1 MFYKKKQAEIFLLKK
16 AVLKEN
22 VRQNLINIKLSF
34 ISKNFLIKKKLSDV
48 LLEFN
53 LIMFI
58 YQIIYQQNNKINYL
72 H

>member
-34 ISKNFLIKKKLSDV
+34 ISKTFLIKKKLSDV
-48 LLEFN
+48 LLVFN

-58 YQIIYQQNNKINYL
+58 YQIIYQQNNKIDYL

>member
-48 LLEFN
+48 LLVFN
-53 LIMFI
+53 LIIFI
-58 YQIIYQQNNKINYL
+58 YQIIYQQNNKIDYL

>member
-1 MFYKKKQAEIFLLKK
+1 MFYKKKQAEIFLLQK

-48 LLEFN
+48 LLVFN

-58 YQIIYQQNNKINYL
+58 YQIIYQQNNKIDYL

>member
-48 LLEFN
+48 LLVFN

-58 YQIIYQQNNKINYL
+58 YQIIYQQNNKIDYL